1 VTEARPAAGAG
12 LLAGRVALITGA
24 SSGIG
29 AATARAFHRE
39 GARLVLAARRV
50 ERLVAL
56 ADKLV
61 EEAGVTAAAAA
72 GVSGGKG
79 GGRPGAVIHCAR
91 LDTTDRAA
99 VAAFVEALPEDFR
112 AIDILVNNAGKA
124 LGLDPL
130 QSGNIDDWDEMID
143 TNVKGLLYVDRAV
156 IPGMVAR
163 GRGHVVHIGSIAG
176 HEVYP
181 NGNVYCATK
190 SAVDALT
197 RSLRLDL
204 NGTGIKVSTV
214 DPGLV
219 ETEFSLVRFKG
230 DVARAKRPYTDL
242 EPLTADDVAESIL
255 FVVTRPAHVN
265 VAEIILVARHQA
277 STRDFFRKPRET
289 A

>member
-1 VTEARPAAGAG
+1 MTNAVPTAGAG

-29 AATARAFHRE
+29 AATARAFYRE

-50 ERLVAL
+50 ERLVEL
-56 ADKLV
+56 ADRLV
-61 EEAGVTAAAAA
+61 EDAGTTAGGGVVGDSGAA
-72 GVSGGKG
+72 GA
-79 GGRPGAVIHCAR
+79 GAVIHCAR

-99 VAAFVEALPEDFR
+99 VAAFVDALPDDFR

-156 IPGMVAR
+156 LPGMVAR

-204 NGTGIKVSTV
+204 SGTGIKVSTV

-230 DVARAKRPYTDL
+230 DAERAKRPYTDL